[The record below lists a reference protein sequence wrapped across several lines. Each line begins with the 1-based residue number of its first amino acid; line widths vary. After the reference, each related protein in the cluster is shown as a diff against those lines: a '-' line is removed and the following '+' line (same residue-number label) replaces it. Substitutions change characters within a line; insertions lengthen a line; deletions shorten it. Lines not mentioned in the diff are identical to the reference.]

1 MGSDELE
8 YEILLLICCFVIEI
22 KLLLV
27 YIGMNNKTVFL
38 FISVKIFY
46 IGEVKL
52 YVVKIE
58 LRK

>member
-1 MGSDELE
+1 MCSDELE
-8 YEILLLICCFVIEI
+8 YEILLLISCFVIEI

-27 YIGMNNKTVFL
+27 YIGMNNKIVFL
-38 FISVKIFY
+38 FISVKILY

>member
-8 YEILLLICCFVIEI
+8 YEILLLISCFVIEI

-27 YIGMNNKTVFL
+27 YIGMNNKMLFL
-38 FISVKIFY
+38 FISVKILY

>member
-8 YEILLLICCFVIEI
+8 YEILLLISCFVIEI

-27 YIGMNNKTVFL
+27 YIGMNNKMVFL

>member
-1 MGSDELE
+1 MCSDELE
-8 YEILLLICCFVIEI
+8 YEILLLICCFVNEI

-27 YIGMNNKTVFL
+27 YIGMNNKMVFL
-38 FISVKIFY
+38 FISVKILY

>member
-1 MGSDELE
+1 MCSDELE
-8 YEILLLICCFVIEI
+8 YEILLLICCFVNEI

-27 YIGMNNKTVFL
+27 YIEMNNKMVFL
-38 FISVKIFY
+38 FISVKILY

>member
-1 MGSDELE
+1 MCCDELE
-8 YEILLLICCFVIEI
+8 YEILLLICCFVNEI

-27 YIGMNNKTVFL
+27 YIEMNNKTVFL
-38 FISVKIFY
+38 FISVKILY

>member
-8 YEILLLICCFVIEI
+8 YEILLLISCFVIEI

-27 YIGMNNKTVFL
+27 YIGMNNKTLFL
-38 FISVKIFY
+38 FISVKILY

>member
-8 YEILLLICCFVIEI
+8 YEILLLISCFVIEI

-38 FISVKIFY
+38 FISVKILY

>member
-1 MGSDELE
+1 MCSDELE
-8 YEILLLICCFVIEI
+8 YEILLLICCFVNEI

-27 YIGMNNKTVFL
+27 YIGMNNKMLFL
-38 FISVKIFY
+38 FISVKILY

-58 LRK
+58 LKK

>member
-1 MGSDELE
+1 MCSDELE
-8 YEILLLICCFVIEI
+8 YEILLLICCFVNEI

-27 YIGMNNKTVFL
+27 YIGMNNEIVFL
-38 FISVKIFY
+38 FISVKILY

>member
-8 YEILLLICCFVIEI
+8 YEILLLISCFVIEI

-27 YIGMNNKTVFL
+27 YIGMNNKMVFL
-38 FISVKIFY
+38 FISVKILY

>member
-8 YEILLLICCFVIEI
+8 YEILLLISCFVIEI

-27 YIGMNNKTVFL
+27 YIGMNNKMLFL
-38 FISVKIFY
+38 FISVKILY
-46 IGEVKL
+46 IG
-52 YVVKIE
+52 IE